1 MEFLSRFSLN
11 VLPFVIFVAL
21 GSHLGSASLYAK
33 KVTPEEIEF
42 ISKAI
47 PKGVPANKKYRVLV
61 FSKPYT
67 YFHSSIGVAK
77 EMARQMGEK
86 TGLFYS
92 DFTDDPADL
101 SAENLQNYDAVYLN
115 NTTSIERGLKTEKMR
130 KDFIDFV
137 RNGGGL
143 VAIHAATDGGWPEYV
158 DMIGGNFDGHP
169 WGHQGTYCLCN
180 EDPTHPVVKGI
191 FGGEKSFK
199 LNDELYQYKDFD
211 RDKVRVLLS
220 IDMSKFENQRGGRKR
235 NDNDYAMA
243 WVRDFGKGRVFV
255 SSPGHNHH
263 IYWNKEILKMWHQG
277 FRFALGELA
286 VETESIP
293 KPSYSLPPPE
303 GKQDPTVRFKSP
315 EESQKTFKTQ
325 PGYSLELVADNP
337 LVTEPTV
344 CVWDG
349 NGRMYVAEWRTY
361 MQDIEG
367 TGTNDPVSQVV
378 RLEDT
383 NGDGVMDH
391 KTVFAKDLLLPRMI
405 LPLLDSVLI
414 AESNSND
421 IFEYFDRDND
431 GVAEEKKIWYE
442 GGKRGGNV
450 EHQPSGLI
458 WSMDNWLYMT
468 YSDYRLR
475 LRDGKVI
482 KGETKGNRGQ
492 WGLTQD
498 NAGKVMYVD
507 AGAGIG
513 PAHPLFPNI
522 YTKWHPKW
530 VMAEGFREVF
540 PIDNIADS
548 QGGFGS
554 MRSNNTAK
562 SFTATCGQA
571 IFRGDRLPRELQG
584 NLFFHEPVGRLTR
597 RATVQTDEMGRRVLH
612 NAYTEDEFISSSD
625 ANFRPVNSATGPDGT
640 LYIVDMHR
648 GVVQE
653 SAWVPKGSFIHSAI
667 KHYGLDQNVQRG
679 RIYRVRHS
687 GFQPGPR
694 PNMLNESSAEL
705 VRHLSHPNGW
715 WRDEAQKLI
724 ILKGDRTVL
733 STLRNLVA
741 KGKNPLGR
749 LHALWTIEGLDAIEL
764 DFLKTVYQDDDPT
777 IRAAAIRMTEPF
789 FREDMETIADL
800 HSLVTDPHHDVTIQ
814 LLLSASTK
822 VTPET
827 RALADSVLSENPSN
841 TYLREIDEE
850 LNKDYFAEVA
860 RQEALAQLEAE
871 EVALLNAGKKHF
883 ESLCATCHAPD
894 GTGVDTPDGKMKMAP
909 SFINNPTVIGS
920 KDVLAKVALQG
931 ISGPL
936 RGKSYM
942 GGYMMPLKTNDD
954 DYIASV
960 LTYIRN
966 SFGNQAGM
974 IKPEEVARAR
984 EETAG
989 NTHAYTEASL
999 REILLNSGGEI
1010 ELWTLSAS
1018 HGQKHLQFIQDEDEK
1033 TTFATKAALKVGTW
1047 IEAEFPHQR
1056 NVFKVILTAKG
1067 GDYPGIV
1074 KVEVS
1079 KNGETWHTVADRVEG
1094 SQVTK
1099 IPFEMTVAQ
1108 KVRIT
1113 SLEEKNSWWQLYNL
1127 EIIGPGMG
1135 DVDQYKPADRHY
1147 LQLDDAKQ
1155 VKVGWSTA
1163 KQNRS
1168 VTGGELKIAGEK
1180 FSHGIGTHAHSEII
1194 YDLSGKEFRRF
1205 YSMVGHNDGGQET
1218 FLTFEVHV
1226 DKEKVFD
1233 SGDMKKGEPAKVLDV
1248 SVQGASELK
1257 LVVTNGRDG
1266 KPEGDHAD
1274 WGHAFLVK

>member
-1 MEFLSRFSLN
+1 MTSTSFLFRS
-11 VLPFVIFVAL
+11 FVISLGITLCSLPGQAL
-21 GSHLGSASLYAK
+21 LGAK
-33 KVTPEEIEF
+33 QATAEEIGN
-42 ISKAI
+42 ISRAI
-47 PKGVPANKKYRVLV
+47 PDGIMPRKKHKVLV
-61 FSKPYT
+61 FSKAFT
-67 YFHSSIGVAK
+67 YYHSSIAVAK
-77 EMARQMGEK
+77 EMAKQMGEK
-86 TGLFYS
+86 TGLFDA
-92 DFTDDPADL
+92 DFTDDPKDL
-101 SAENLQNYDAVYLN
+101 SAENLKNYDTVYLN
-115 NTTSIERGLKTEKMR
+115 NSTSIERGLTTEKMR
-130 KDFIDFV
+130 KEFLEFV
-137 RNGGGL
+137 RNGGGV
-143 VAIHAATDGGWPEYV
+143 VAIHAATDGGWPGYT

-169 WGHQGTYCLCN
+169 WGHEGTYCLCN
-180 EDPTHPVVKGI
+180 EDLNHSVVKGI
-191 FGGEKSFK
+191 FDGNKSFK
-199 LNDELYQYKDFD
+199 INDELYQYKDFN
-211 RDKVRVLLS
+211 REKVRVLLS
-220 IDMSKFENQRGGRKR
+220 IDMSKFQNHRGGRKR
-235 NDNDYAMA
+235 EDNDYAMA
-243 WVRDFGKGRVFV
+243 WVKEFGKGRVFV
-255 SSPGHNHH
+255 SSPGHNHP
-263 IYWNKEILKMWHQG
+263 IYWNKDILKMWYQG
-277 FRFALGELA
+277 FRFVLGELEA
-286 VETESIP
+286 ETESIQ
-293 KPSYSLPPPE
+293 KPSYALPPKE
-303 GKQDPTVRFKSP
+303 GDQDPIVRFKTP
-315 EESQKTFKTQ
+315 EESQESFKVQ

-361 MQDIEG
+361 MQDING

-378 RLEDT
+378 RLEDK

-414 AESNSND
+414 AESNTND

-431 GVAEEKKIWYE
+431 GVAEEKKIWFE

-458 WSMDNWLYMT
+458 WSMDNWLYLT

-475 LRDGKVI
+475 LQDGKVI

-513 PAHPLFPNI
+513 PVHPLFPNI

-554 MRSNNTAK
+554 MRANNSAK

-571 IFRGDRLPRELQG
+571 IFRGDRLPKDLIG

-597 RATVQTDEMGRRVLH
+597 RAKIKTDSMGRRVLH
-612 NAYTEDEFISSSD
+612 NAYLEDEFVTSSD

-653 SAWVPKGSFIHSAI
+653 SAWVPKGSFIHSSI

-687 GFQPGPR
+687 GYTPGPR
-694 PNMLNESSAEL
+694 PNMLNETSTEL
-705 VRHLSHPNGW
+705 VSHLSHPNGW

-724 ILKGDRTVL
+724 IIKGDQTVL
-733 STLRNLVA
+733 PALRQLVKNSA
-741 KGKNPLGR
+741 NPLAR
-749 LHALWTIEGLDAIEL
+749 LHALWTIEGLNAIDL
-764 DFLKTVYQDDDPT
+764 DFLKTVYKDNDPT

-789 FREDMETIADL
+789 FHQEISTISAL
-800 HSLVTDPHHDVTIQ
+800 QSLVSDPHHDVAIQ

-827 RALADSVLSENPSN
+827 RALAGSVLAENPSN
-841 TYLREIDEE
+841 TYLKEIDDE

-860 RQEALAQLEAE
+860 RQKELAQLEAE

-883 ESLCATCHAPD
+883 EALCATCHAPD
-894 GTGVDTPDGKMKMAP
+894 GTGVKTPDGKMKMAP
-909 SFINNPTVIGS
+909 SFVNNPTVIGS

-942 GGYMMPLKTNDD
+942 GGFMMPLKTNDD
-954 DYIASV
+954 QYIASV

-966 SFGNQAGM
+966 SFGNKAGM
-974 IKPEEVARAR
+974 IKTEEVAQAR
-984 EETAG
+984 EETASM
-989 NTHAYTEASL
+989 TQAYTEASL
-999 REILLNSGGEI
+999 REILLNSGSDI
-1010 ELWTLSAS
+1010 KLWKLSAS
-1018 HGQKHLQFIQDEDEK
+1018 HGQKHLQFLQDNDEK
-1033 TTFATKAALKVGTW
+1033 TTFATKSALKVGTW
-1047 IEAEFPHQR
+1047 IETDFPHQR
-1056 NVFKVILTAKG
+1056 NVFKIILTAKG
-1067 GDYPGIV
+1067 GDYPGLV
-1074 KVEVS
+1074 KVEIS
-1079 KNGETWHTVADRVEG
+1079 ENGDSWVTVADQVKG
-1094 SQVTK
+1094 SQVTT
-1099 IPFEMTVAQ
+1099 IPFDMVVAK

-1113 SLEEKNSWWQLYNL
+1113 SLEEKNNWWQLYKL

-1135 DVDQYKPADRHY
+1135 DVDQYKPSNRHY
-1147 LQLDDAKQ
+1147 LQLSDAKKVQ
-1155 VKVGWSTA
+1155 VGWSTA

-1168 VTGGELKIAGEK
+1168 VTGGELKVAGKK
-1180 FSHGIGTHAHSEII
+1180 FTHGIGTHAHSEIT
-1194 YDLSGKEFRRF
+1194 YDLNGKGYRRF
-1205 YSMVGHNDGGQET
+1205 YSMVGHNDGGRDT
-1218 FLTFEVHV
+1218 YLTFEVHV
-1226 DKEKVFD
+1226 DDRKVFD
-1233 SGDMKKGEPAKVLDV
+1233 SGNMTKGDKAKPVDI
-1248 SVQGASELK
+1248 SVQGANSLK
-1257 LVVTNGRDG
+1257 LIVTNGRDG

-1274 WGHAFLVK
+1274 WGYAFLVK

>member
-1 MEFLSRFSLN
+1 MNS
-11 VLPFVIFVAL
+11 IY
-21 GSHLGSASLYAK
+21 SLYRLIAISLGITLYLVPDLALLGAK
-33 KVTPEEIEF
+33 NATPEEIEK

-47 PKGVPANKKYRVLV
+47 PERISSQKKYKVLV
-61 FSKPYT
+61 FSKAFT
-67 YFHSSIGVAK
+67 YYHSSIAVAK
-77 EMARQMGEK
+77 EMAKQMGEK
-86 TGLFYS
+86 TGLFS
-92 DFTDDPADL
+92 ADFTDDPRDL
-101 SAENLQNYDAVYLN
+101 SADNLKNYDAVYLN
-115 NTTSIERGLKTEKMR
+115 NSTSIERGLTTEKMR
-130 KDFIDFV
+130 TEFLEFV

-143 VAIHAATDGGWPEYV
+143 VAIHAATDGGWPGYTE
-158 DMIGGNFDGHP
+158 MIGGNFDGHP
-169 WGHQGTYCLCN
+169 WGHKGTYCICN
-180 EDPTHPVVKGI
+180 EDQNHSVVKGI
-191 FGGEKSFK
+191 FDGNRSFK
-199 LNDELYQYKDFD
+199 INDELYQYKDFE
-211 RDKVRVLLS
+211 REKVRVLLS
-220 IDMSKFENQRGGRKR
+220 VDMSKFENHRGGRKR
-235 NDNDYAMA
+235 EDNDYAMA
-243 WVRDFGKGRVFV
+243 WVKEYGKGRIFV

-263 IYWNKEILKMWHQG
+263 IYWHKDILKMWYQG
-277 FRFALGELA
+277 FRFVLREIDAK
-286 VETESIP
+286 TESIP
-293 KPSYSLPPPE
+293 KPSFALPPTE
-303 GKQDPTVRFKSP
+303 GTQDPSVSFKTP
-315 EESQKTFKTQ
+315 AESQESFKVQ

-337 LVTEPTV
+337 MVTEPTV

-361 MQDIEG
+361 MQDING

-378 RLEDT
+378 RLEDK

-414 AESNSND
+414 GESNTND
-421 IFEYFDRDND
+421 IYEYFDRDND
-431 GVAEEKKIWYE
+431 GVAEERKIWFA

-475 LRDGKVI
+475 YTDGTVL

-540 PIDNIADS
+540 PIDGIADS

-554 MRSNNTAK
+554 MRPDNTAK
-562 SFTATCGQA
+562 SFTATCGQS
-571 IFRGDRLPRELQG
+571 IFRGDRLPQELIG

-597 RATVQTDEMGRRVLH
+597 RATIQTDEMGRRVLH
-612 NAYTEDEFISSSD
+612 NAYDQEEFIASMD

-653 SAWVPKGSFIHSAI
+653 SAWVPEGSFIHKAI
-667 KHYGLDQNVQRG
+667 KHYGLDKNVQRG
-679 RIYRVRHS
+679 RIYRVRHQD
-687 GFQPGPR
+687 FKPGPR

-705 VRHLSHPNGW
+705 IKHLSHPNGW

-724 ILKGDRTVL
+724 ILKGDRSVL
-733 STLRNLVA
+733 PSLRKLV
-741 KGKNPLGR
+741 KSSPNPLAR
-749 LHALWTIEGLDAIEL
+749 LHSLWTIEGLDAIDL
-764 DFLKTVYQDDDPT
+764 DFLQKIYRDDDPT
-777 IRAAAIRMTEPF
+777 VRAAAIRMTEPYF
-789 FREDMETIADL
+789 HQEISTISAL
-800 HSLVTDPHHDVTIQ
+800 QPLIRDPHHDAAIQ

-827 RALADSVLSENPSN
+827 RKLANSVLAENPSN
-841 TYLREIDEE
+841 TYLKEIDDE

-860 RQEALAQLEAE
+860 RQKELAQLEAE
-871 EVALLNAGKKHF
+871 EVALLNAGKQHF
-883 ESLCATCHAPD
+883 EALCATCHAPD
-894 GTGVDTPDGKMKMAP
+894 GTGVKTPDGKMKMAP
-909 SFINNPTVIGS
+909 SFVNNPTVIGS

-942 GGYMMPLKTNDD
+942 GGFMMPLKTNDD
-954 DYIASV
+954 QYIASV

-966 SFGNQAGM
+966 SFGNKAGM
-974 IKPEEVARAR
+974 IKTEEVAQAR
-984 EETAG
+984 EETASM
-989 NTHAYTEASL
+989 TQAYTEASL
-999 REILLNSGGEI
+999 REILLNSGSEI
-1010 ELWTLSAS
+1010 KLWKLSAS
-1018 HGQKHLQFIQDEDEK
+1018 HGQKHLQFLQDKDEK

-1047 IEAEFPHQR
+1047 IEADFPHQR
-1056 NVFKVILTAKG
+1056 NVFKLILTAKG
-1067 GDYPGIV
+1067 GDYPGML
-1074 KVEVS
+1074 KVETS
-1079 KNGETWHTVADRVEG
+1079 ENGDSWVTVADQVKG
-1094 SQVTK
+1094 SQVTT
-1099 IPFEMTVAQ
+1099 IQFDMVVAK

-1113 SLEEKNSWWQLYNL
+1113 SLEEKNNWWQLYKL

-1135 DVDQYKPADRHY
+1135 DVDQYKPSDRHY
-1147 LQLDDAKQ
+1147 LQLSDAKKVQ
-1155 VKVGWSTA
+1155 VGWNTA

-1168 VTGGELKIAGEK
+1168 VTGGELKVAGKK
-1180 FSHGIGTHAHSEII
+1180 FTHGIGTHAHSEIT
-1194 YDLSGKEFRRF
+1194 YDLNGKGYQRF
-1205 YSMVGHNDGGQET
+1205 YSMVGHNDGGQDT
-1218 FLTFEVHV
+1218 YLTFEVHV
-1226 DKEKVFD
+1226 DDKKVFD
-1233 SGDMKKGEPAKVLDV
+1233 SGDMKKGEKAKPVDI
-1248 SVQGASELK
+1248 SVKGANTLK
-1257 LVVTNGRDG
+1257 LVVTNGQDG

-1274 WGHAFLVK
+1274 WGYAFLVK

>member
-1 MEFLSRFSLN
+1 MKIFPQFKLPVVYCLTVILSCLSAVSLE
-11 VLPFVIFVAL
+11 
-21 GSHLGSASLYAK
+21 GAK
-33 KVTPEEIEF
+33 EATQEEIEN
-42 ISKAI
+42 IALAI
-47 PKGVPANKKYRVLV
+47 PDKIEPLKKHKVLV
-61 FSKPYT
+61 FSKAFT
-67 YFHSSIGVAK
+67 YYHSSIAVAK
-77 EMARQMGEK
+77 EMAKQMGEK
-86 TGLFYS
+86 TGLFDA
-92 DFTDDPADL
+92 DFTNDPNDL
-101 SAENLQNYDAVYLN
+101 SAENLKKYDAVYLN
-115 NTTSIERGLKTEKMR
+115 NSTSIEKGLTTEKMR
-130 KDFIDFV
+130 KEFIEYV
-137 RNGGGL
+137 KNGGGI
-143 VAIHAATDGGWPEYV
+143 VAIHAATDGGWPGYTE
-158 DMIGGNFDGHP
+158 MIGGNFDGHP
-169 WGHQGTYCLCN
+169 WGHEGTYCLCN
-180 EDPTHPVVKGI
+180 EDSTHPVVSGI
-191 FGGEKSFK
+191 FGGKQSFEI
-199 LNDELYQYKDFD
+199 NDELYQYKDFD

-220 IDMSKFENQRGGRKR
+220 IDMSKFENHRGGRKR
-235 NDNDYAMA
+235 EDNDYAMA
-243 WVRDFGKGRVFV
+243 WVKSFGKGRIFV

-263 IYWNKEILKMWHQG
+263 IYWNKDILKMWYQG
-277 FRFALGELA
+277 FRFVLGELE
-286 VETESIP
+286 VDTESIP
-293 KPSYSLPPPE
+293 KPSFSLPPAA

-315 EESQKTFKTQ
+315 EESQKTFKVQ

-337 LVTEPTV
+337 MVSEPTV

-361 MQDIEG
+361 MQDIKG
-367 TGTNDPVSQVV
+367 TGTDDPVSQVV

-383 NGDGVMDH
+383 DGDGIMDH

-414 AESNSND
+414 AESNTND
-421 IFEYFDRDND
+421 IYEYFDRDND
-431 GVAEEKKIWYE
+431 GVAEEKKIWFE

-458 WSMDNWLYMT
+458 WSMDNWLYLT

-475 LRDGKVI
+475 WRDGKVI

-554 MRSNNTAK
+554 MRANNTAK

-571 IFRGDRLPRELQG
+571 VFRGDRLPRELLG

-597 RATVQTDEMGRRVLH
+597 RATIQTDPMGRRVLH
-612 NAYTEDEFISSSD
+612 NAYTEDEFIASSD

-648 GVVQE
+648 GIVQE
-653 SAWVPKGSFIHSAI
+653 SAWVPEGSFIHTSI

-687 GFQPGPR
+687 AFQPGPR

-705 VRHLSHPNGW
+705 IKHLSHPNGW

-724 ILKGDRTVL
+724 ILKGDRSVL
-733 STLRNLVA
+733 PDLRQLA
-741 KGKNPLGR
+741 TSGENPLAR
-749 LHALWTIEGLDAIEL
+749 LHALWTVEGLDAIDL
-764 DFLKTVYQDDDPT
+764 DFLQKIYRDDDPT
-777 IRAAAIRMTEPF
+777 VRAAAIRMTEPF
-789 FREDMETIADL
+789 FHQEISTVSAL
-800 HSLVTDPHHDVTIQ
+800 QSLVSDPHHDVAIQ

-827 RALADSVLSENPSN
+827 RALAGSVLAENPSN
-841 TYLREIDEE
+841 EYLKEIDDE

-860 RQEALAQLEAE
+860 RQKELAQLEAE

-894 GTGVDTPDGKMKMAP
+894 GTGVVTPDGKMKMAP
-909 SFINNPTVIGS
+909 SFVNNPTVIGS

-936 RGKSYM
+936 RGQSYM

-966 SFGNQAGM
+966 SFGNKAGM
-974 IKPEEVARAR
+974 IKTEEVAKAR

-989 NTHAYTEASL
+989 MTQAFTEASL
-999 REILLNSGGEI
+999 REVLLNSGSEI
-1010 ELWTLSAS
+1010 KLWKLSAS
-1018 HGQKHLQFIQDEDEK
+1018 HGQQHLQFIQDEDEK

-1056 NVFKVILTAKG
+1056 NVFKVILTARG
-1067 GDYPGIV
+1067 GDYPGNV
-1074 KVEVS
+1074 KVEIS
-1079 KNGETWHTVADRVEG
+1079 ENGDSWVTVADQFEG
-1094 SQVTK
+1094 AQVTT
-1099 IPFEMTVAQ
+1099 IPFDMEVAK

-1113 SLEEKNSWWQLYNL
+1113 SLEEKNNWWQLYKL

-1135 DVDQYKPADRHY
+1135 DVDQYRPEDRHY
-1147 LQLDDAKQ
+1147 LKIDEAKE

-1168 VTGGELKIAGEK
+1168 ITGGQLQIAGEK
-1180 FSHGIGTHAHSEII
+1180 FSHGIGTHAHSEIT

-1205 YSMVGHNDGGQET
+1205 YSMVGHNDGGRDT
-1218 FLTFEVHV
+1218 YLTFEVHV
-1226 DKEKVFD
+1226 DQEKVFD
-1233 SGDMKKGEPAKVLDV
+1233 SGDMKKGEPAKPLDI
-1248 SVQGASELK
+1248 SVEGADELK